1 MFHALLNDL
10 SITCFKTTNNK
21 TTFSFC
27 DNWNNQG
34 QGIMYLKPLHLF
46 ATKSVMALP

>member
-1 MFHALLNDL
+1 MQCSMICQLLALKQRTIKQPRL
-10 SITCFKTTNNK
+10 
-21 TTFSFC
+21 SFC